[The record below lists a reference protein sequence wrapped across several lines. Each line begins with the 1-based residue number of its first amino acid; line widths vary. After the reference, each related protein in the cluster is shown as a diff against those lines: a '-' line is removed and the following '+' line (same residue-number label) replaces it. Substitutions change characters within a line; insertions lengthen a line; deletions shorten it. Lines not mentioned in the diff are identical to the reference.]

1 MGAWVVLALG
11 GITTQVHLTTFD
23 SNYHDLIDADA
34 ADDDDTYLAKDMH
47 KSKTPYTNVQDVSG
61 WYVGNAIADSI
72 DKHTP
77 VVALV
82 TAIGFTI
89 FCAFFTCVLHHCM
102 QFLFG
107 TDPRVDV
114 ALTACAATGLALG
127 VQVGS
132 VLNVLWLH
140 STRRFSD
147 GWINGLNL
155 AMDSPVN
162 RANPNVLGYVVMA
175 LLGLVLGLGALFTGK
190 KSRIPLT
197 AWVGAYWVVQ
207 AIGNVPRGTAALDEM
222 DDIQLEKAYQQQ
234 MSFRQL

>member
-1 MGAWVVLALG
+1 MREALDVVLSSTNAIVVDATTLHAMVVACSVLLLVLNLFVVFLGNKFFTMSLVVQGGILG
-11 GITTQVHLTTFD
+11 GV
-23 SNYHDLIDADA
+23 
-34 ADDDDTYLAKDMH
+34 
-47 KSKTPYTNVQDVSG
+47 VG

-107 TDPRVDV
+107 
-114 ALTACAATGLALG
+114 LALG

-140 STRRFSD
+140 T
-147 GWINGLNL
+147 
-155 AMDSPVN
+155 MDSPLN

-207 AIGNVPRGTAALDEM
+207 AIGTVVGNFPPTFYPFPQDAPVFVPVVVWMHAR
-222 DDIQLEKAYQQQ
+222 
-234 MSFRQL
+234 